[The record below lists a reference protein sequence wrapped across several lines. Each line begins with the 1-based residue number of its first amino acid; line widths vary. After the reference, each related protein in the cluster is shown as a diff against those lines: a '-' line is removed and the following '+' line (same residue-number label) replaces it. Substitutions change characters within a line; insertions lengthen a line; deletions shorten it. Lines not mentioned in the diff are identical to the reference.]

1 MKIGAGVLELKINK
15 SFRLNLPIFS
25 LQAPDP
31 WVKVCF
37 NILGVN
43 QIFVLIL
50 EKREFFFH

>member
-15 SFRLNLPIFS
+15 SFRPNLPIFS

-43 QIFVLIL
+43 QIFILIL
-50 EKREFFFH
+50 E